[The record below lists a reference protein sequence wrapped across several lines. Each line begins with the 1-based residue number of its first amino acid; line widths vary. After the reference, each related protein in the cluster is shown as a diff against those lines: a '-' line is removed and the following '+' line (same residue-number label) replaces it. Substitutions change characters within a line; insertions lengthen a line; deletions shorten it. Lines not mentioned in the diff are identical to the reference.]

1 MTEFHSIFNINTIGI
16 LDYES
21 FLKLG
26 MFYFH
31 AFGVVIGFL
40 LGFSKF
46 FSSDGF
52 SKSYGSVLQS
62 AAFFLILNNGILIDQ
77 GTLRNEYKITFGSY
91 YGLVLY
97 SSLAVFVCSNFLL
110 ESLDNPWIYCKRLLG
125 IIPVTVL
132 FSYFIPNLHFI
143 SFIDTLGFGISIFT
157 FVWSLRKVLKSNKSI
172 LYFNLPFLSLLIS
185 ICFVF
190 DFLGTMFDKKD
201 FFFITEIIPGS
212 AICYT
217 ILLERL
223 FPSLFSKVTIPDINK
238 DKEIELETIPKVK
251 EIKKYK
257 YPSRDLLEGIDLEK
271 VKTKL
276 NHFLDSK
283 GFIDEELRLPD
294 FATDVGLT
302 THQASYYLNRYLNM
316 SFTDFLQFHRINEVK
331 NMIRINAN
339 YNLLNIALE
348 CGFNSASSFH
358 RACIKVTGKSPR
370 RLKKEIFLNESSSLT
385 ILQKSKTQSDS
396 FKDVDS

>member
-1 MTEFHSIFNINTIGI
+1 MSKFLSIFDIYTIGI
-16 LDYES
+16 LDYEN

-26 MFYFH
+26 IIYFH
-31 AFGVVIGFL
+31 SFGVVIGFL

-77 GTLRNEYKITFGSY
+77 GILRYDSRILFGSY
-91 YGLVLY
+91 YGLVIY
-97 SSLAVFVCSNFLL
+97 SSLAVLVCFNYLF
-110 ESLDNPWIYCKRLLG
+110 ESLDNPWIYCKRLLA
-125 IIPVTVL
+125 IIPVTIL
-132 FSYFIPNLHFI
+132 LSYFIPNLYFI
-143 SFIDTLGFGISIFT
+143 SFIDILGIVISIFT
-157 FVWSLRKVLKSNKSI
+157 FIWSLSRILKTNKSI

-190 DFLGTMFDKKD
+190 DFFGTIFDKKNFL
-201 FFFITEIIPGS
+201 FFAEFIPGLV
-212 AICYT
+212 ICYA
-217 ILLERL
+217 LVLERF
-223 FPSLFSKVTIPDINK
+223 FPNLFSKITVTVLDANIV
-238 DKEIELETIPKVK
+238 KEIELETIPIPEVK
-251 EIKKYK
+251 ELQKNK
-257 YPSRDLLEGIDLEK
+257 YPSRDLLEGINLEK

-294 FATDVGLT
+294 FASGLGLS
-302 THQASYYLNRYLNM
+302 THQASYYLNQYLNM

-331 NMIRINAN
+331 NMMRIKLN
-339 YNLLNIALE
+339 YNLLNIAFE

-358 RACIKVTGKSPR
+358 RACVKYTGKSPR
-370 RLKKEIFLNESSSLT
+370 DLRQELLSNVEIQRKVE
-385 ILQKSKTQSDS
+385 
-396 FKDVDS
+396 

>member
-1 MTEFHSIFNINTIGI
+1 MIEFHSIFDMNTIGI
-16 LDYES
+16 LDYENI
-21 FLKLG
+21 LKLG
-26 MFYFH
+26 IIYFH

-40 LGFSKF
+40 LGFSKL

-62 AAFFLILNNGILIDQ
+62 AAFFLILNNGILFDQ
-77 GTLRNEYKITFGSY
+77 GNLRTENKITFGFY
-91 YGLVLY
+91 YGVFLY
-97 SSLAVFVCSNFLL
+97 SSLAVFVCFNSLL

-125 IIPVTVL
+125 TIPATTL
-132 FSYFIPNLHFI
+132 LSYLIPQLYFI
-143 SFIDTLGFGISIFT
+143 SFIDILGFGISIFT
-157 FVWSLRKVLKSNKSI
+157 FVWSLKKVLKSNKSI
-172 LYFNLPFLSLLIS
+172 LYFNLPFLSFLIS

-201 FFFITEIIPGS
+201 FFFIAEIIPGS
-212 AICYT
+212 VICYT
-217 ILLERL
+217 IVLERFFPFL
-223 FPSLFSKVTIPDINK
+223 FCKVALTNLY
-238 DKEIELETIPKVK
+238 KEIELETIPISEIK
-251 EIKKYK
+251 EQKKYK
-257 YPSRDLLEGIDLEK
+257 YPHRDLLEGIDLNK
-271 VKTKL
+271 VEIKL

-294 FATDVGLT
+294 FAIDLGLT

-331 NMIRINAN
+331 NMMRINAN

-358 RACIKVTGKSPR
+358 RACVKVTGKSPR
-370 RLKKEIFLNESSSLT
+370 ELKREI
-385 ILQKSKTQSDS
+385 QSDS
-396 FKDVDS
+396 FKNVGL